1 MNKIRTWLAS
11 DSAKRVYRT
20 FVIAFVGVS
29 VPGLFGWLNGLTEWA
44 RSEGQAPFPDAHSLA
59 FLGVSAIV
67 AGCVA
72 VVNLLVV
79 GLEDAT
85 GKRVMR
91 PQRAI
96 LGKSV
101 VSPLDPRPT
110 EKGISDVAFLA
121 AVVVIAL
128 VVLIAVGA
136 IR

>member
-1 MNKIRTWLAS
+1 MLKFRTWLAS

-101 VSPLDPRPT
+101 MGQHSPRPT
-110 EKGISDVAFLA
+110 EKGEASLLYIL
-121 AVVVIAL
+121 L
-128 VVLIAVGA
+128 VVLVVLLILALVGVL
-136 IR
+136 

>member
-1 MNKIRTWLAS
+1 MLKFRTWLAS

-101 VSPLDPRPT
+101 MSPLDPRPT
-110 EKGISDVAFLA
+110 EKGQASLLYIL
-121 AVVVIAL
+121 L
-128 VVLIAVGA
+128 VVLVVLLILALVGVL
-136 IR
+136 